1 MRHILQ
7 DITFGLEKFIK
18 TQRTDRTGIN
28 RDELPQGALVDM
40 ELEANAQAL
49 INISR
54 KRLCTQA
61 APETREVMQQ
71 IKDEV
76 TKKDKI
82 VASAMVR
89 DCIYRNGLCP
99 EMQSCGYNKTEQ
111 FKKELEEYRK
121 INK

>member
-40 ELEANAQAL
+40 ELEINTQAL
-49 INISR
+49 INIAR
-54 KRLCTQA
+54 KRLCSQA
-61 APETREVMQQ
+61 SPETREVMQQ
-71 IKDEV
+71 IKNEV
-76 TKKDKI
+76 AKKDKI
-82 VASAMVR
+82 VASAMQR
-89 DCIYRNGLCP
+89 ECIYRGFCP
-99 EMQSCGYNKTEQ
+99 EMQGCGFDKTEQ
-111 FKKELEEYRK
+111 FKKELEEYRN